1 MQTWMTLALE
11 EAKKAKQL
19 DEVPIGA
26 VITGPD
32 GLVAATHNQTIT
44 QNNPCAHAEILA
56 ITQASQATGN
66 HRLTEHTLYITL
78 EPCMMCYGA
87 IIQARI
93 PHVVFGAYDKRTGV
107 FSTPKLSSLLN
118 LNHHP
123 EFTGGILET
132 QCQTL
137 LTDFF
142 NEKRS
147 AE

>member
-1 MQTWMTLALE
+1 MEEWMRLALAQAE
-11 EAKKAKQL
+11 IASSL
-19 DEVPIGA
+19 HEVPIGA
-26 VITGPD
+26 IISNGNTVI
-32 GLVAATHNQTIT
+32 AQAHNETIT
-44 QNNPCAHAEILA
+44 SQDPCAHAEIVCIRRACQA
-56 ITQASQATGN
+56 IGN
-66 HRLTEHTLYITL
+66 HRLTQHTLIVTL

-93 PHVVFGAYDKRTGV
+93 ANVIFGAFDKRTGV

-123 EFTGGILET
+123 EYTGGILE
-132 QCQTL
+132 QECSSL

-147 AE
+147 T